1 MFWPKTEKCE
11 VWMFSSL
18 CVSQCFLSCFCCF
31 FLSCVLSSP
40 RFSESSTMTFP
51 DFHSLPSSLH
61 LSFLLTFLLFSH
73 HLSSV
78 SSSLSV
84 FSFSIFS
91 PFHRR
96 HSLSLISLYL
106 VLFDFQVENWKCCIA
121 LLFCS
126 FFPLCVYSLHL
137 NFLLQFLI
145 MENSSAAL
153 FRTWF

>member
-1 MFWPKTEKCE
+1 MWSLDALISVRVSVFPVLFLLLLPVLCLILPSFLWILHRD
-11 VWMFSSL
+11 FSW
-18 CVSQCFLSCFCCF
+18 F
-31 FLSCVLSSP
+31 
-40 RFSESSTMTFP
+40 
-51 DFHSLPSSLH
+51 SLPLILSPSL
-61 LSFLLTFLLFSH
+61 FFA
-73 HLSSV
+73 HLSSLF
-78 SSSLSV
+78 SSAVLSVLFLSV

-91 PFHRR
+91 PFHCR

-145 MENSSAAL
+145 MENSSAPL
-153 FRTWF
+153 FWTWF